1 MTGYGV
7 ADGPVG
13 DGRLSIEI
21 RTVNHRHFNAQFR
34 LPSSL
39 QPLEAELRNRVRER
53 VERGHV
59 AVAARWGVEP
69 ARPLELE
76 VDLERAMAV
85 MNALTDL
92 KNSLN
97 LHGEI
102 DVGFIARHPDV
113 LNVVSTEA
121 APVELAAVATVLDD
135 ALDQVAA
142 SREREGAE
150 LTRDLVSRLEA
161 LERALAEVK
170 ERAPERLVRERD
182 RLRRAVSELME
193 GRTLDENRLAQEI
206 ALLADR
212 LDVTEETVRLET
224 HVGAFREALASG
236 EAVGRRLT
244 FLGQEM
250 LREVN
255 TIGSKANDGAIT
267 QLVIGMKGELEK
279 IREQVENI
287 E

>member
-13 DGRLSIEI
+13 DGRLAIEI

-39 QPLEAELRNRVRER
+39 QPLEPELRNRLRER
-53 VERGHV
+53 IDRGHV
-59 AVAARWGVEP
+59 AVTARWGVEP
-69 ARPLELE
+69 TRPQELRL
-76 VDLERAMAV
+76 DLERAKAV

-97 LHGEI
+97 LHGDI
-102 DVGFIARHPDV
+102 DMGFIARHPDV
-113 LNVVSTEA
+113 LNVVTTEA
-121 APVELAAVATVLDD
+121 IPVDLDEVGRILDEALA
-135 ALDQVAA
+135 QVRA
-142 SREREGAE
+142 SREREGEQLA
-150 LTRDLVSRLEA
+150 RDLAARLDA
-161 LERALAEVK
+161 LERALADVK
-170 ERAPERLVRERD
+170 QRAPERVTRERD
-182 RLRRAVSELME
+182 RLRAAVAELLDGRA
-193 GRTLDENRLAQEI
+193 LDEDRLAQEV

-212 LDVTEETVRLET
+212 LDVTEEIVRLET
-224 HVGAFREALASG
+224 HLTTFREALASND
-236 EAVGRRLT
+236 AVGRRLA

-255 TIGSKANDGAIT
+255 TIGSKANDAAMT
-267 QLVIGMKGELEK
+267 QLVIAMKGELEK
-279 IREQVENI
+279 VREQVENI